1 MPSQNKK
8 FKPKLK
14 SYHIF
19 LLAII
24 FCPFIILNSNS
35 VNRKRKIKKENE
47 FIQKLF
53 LRRLDFSSDTE
64 AICSKGSE
72 KLKNYYLTRDDEYI
86 GINNDN
92 IESGNKGKHV
102 DALINL
108 VAGKGDTNE
117 NAKEYIMH
125 LIPVF
130 TILGLAILSIFG
142 WVLLCSCSCCNCC
155 CCCCCCCKKPMCKI
169 PLFIITS
176 VCYAFVLGVSTY
188 GLSQSNSIFVG
199 LADTE
204 CSILKFIDQIIS
216 GEGKNVRKPYWAGID
231 QIQNILTETKTNIAN
246 VKTSYTA
253 DLQQKQSEVTSARS
267 AFTNELSIQSGKV
280 KTNENTIDSKTYKLD
295 IVYEFGVSSGSSFT
309 PADSFLNK
317 LNIEF
322 NQKDQRSTELMS
334 SIETEFSKIKDDDS
348 VDTALDD
355 GIEKIEPIKT
365 SIDEVKNQISSI
377 IIDYSDKI
385 DKYGKMAFKIIFSVL
400 MVLDAALAALMIVNI
415 FFSLSCFDKCCCCCR
430 CLLRSLV
437 PILWN
442 ILAFLTILSL
452 IIGFL
457 CTLIGTLGGD
467 LISVVS
473 FLVSE
478 ENLKGSDPILLTEG
492 GDILDRCINGDGDI
506 GEDLG
511 LKDNQAFK
519 SMEELEEYKKQLIQV
534 QQEFNQALTKK
545 EDYYNDYIK
554 RFNKRK
560 DYTTADIDLINES
573 SPDDKLGLGDNL
585 NYLNS
590 GTMSIKEEW
599 TIKCNERYHSCEEPR
614 EDGHT
619 NSYCIEIKSC
629 SSKSIETNW
638 YNGQDAATIGKYA
651 KVVDAF
657 IKSIKISSNGGDGS
671 INKAI
676 EEIDKKYESFI
687 KAENDNINVYKNTI
701 EKLTKIFEEI
711 AGGDQL
717 LSILN
722 CKFIGKNVRVILKYL
737 DKSLGKSFYN
747 VGIVLAVAGVVMYV
761 SIALTI
767 FLNIMVKGSTK

>member
-1 MPSQNKK
+1 
-8 FKPKLK
+8 
-14 SYHIF
+14 
-19 LLAII
+19 
-24 FCPFIILNSNS
+24 
-35 VNRKRKIKKENE
+35 
-47 FIQKLF
+47 
-53 LRRLDFSSDTE
+53 
-64 AICSKGSE
+64 
-72 KLKNYYLTRDDEYI
+72 
-86 GINNDN
+86 
-92 IESGNKGKHV
+92 
-102 DALINL
+102 
-108 VAGKGDTNE
+108 
-117 NAKEYIMH
+117 MH

-130 TILGLAILSIFG
+130 TILALAILSIFG
-142 WVLLCSCSCCNCC
+142 WILLCSCSCCNCC
-155 CCCCCCCKKPMCKI
+155 CCCCCKHHRCKI
-169 PLFIITS
+169 PLSIITF
-176 VCYAFVLGVSTY
+176 VCYTFVLGVSVY

-204 CSILKFIDQIIS
+204 CSILKFIDQVIS

-246 VKTSYTA
+246 VKASYTV
-253 DLQQKQSEVTSARS
+253 DLQQKQSEVTSKRN
-267 AFTNELSIQSGKV
+267 AFTSELSTQSGKV
-280 KTNENTIDSKTYKLD
+280 NANKNTIDSKTYKLD
-295 IVYEFGVSSGSSFT
+295 IVYEFGVSSVSSYT

-317 LNIEF
+317 LNLEF
-322 NQKDQRSTELMS
+322 NQKDQRSTELMG
-334 SIETEFSKIKDDDS
+334 SIEAEFSNIANDGS
-348 VDTALDD
+348 VDTALDN

-365 SIDEVKNQISSI
+365 SIDEVKNQISNI

-400 MVLDAALAALMIVNI
+400 MVLDAALAALMTVNL

-442 ILAFLTILSL
+442 ILAFLTILSFF
-452 IIGFL
+452 IGFL

-478 ENLKGSDPILLTEG
+478 ENLKGNEPILLTEG
-492 GDILDRCINGDGDI
+492 GDILNRCINGDGDI

-511 LKDNQAFK
+511 LKDNPALK
-519 SMEELEEYKKQLIQV
+519 SMEELEKYKNQLIQA

-573 SPDDKLGLGDNL
+573 NADDKLSLGENL
-585 NYLNS
+585 NNLNS

-599 TIKCNERYHSCEEPR
+599 TIKCNERYHSCEVSR